1 MSPRENPNAMQNP
14 SQNSES
20 LMVTSFALSDRGQ
33 VRSRNEDQFLSAQV
47 GQVVKV
53 EQTSI
58 PRYSPAVL
66 QCANRG
72 HLFVI
77 ADGLGGHAGGQKA
90 SALAVHLLVRWV
102 RDCPQL
108 IEDGGDLTARF
119 EEVLHDADVRIG
131 QEAGRHPE
139 FKGMGTTLTMAYCW
153 DRTLWIAHVGD
164 SRAYLFRKGRME
176 QLTRDHTI
184 VQDMIRAGLLKPE
197 EVAQHIWRHVVTN
210 VLGGTELGVRPE
222 VHKFDLQPEDILL
235 LCSDGL
241 TDLVTDEEIEEILAN
256 ASDPRRASEILIAKA
271 NQRGAPDNV
280 TVLLARFVQPV
291 G

>member
-1 MSPRENPNAMQNP
+1 MRTP
-14 SQNSES
+14 SSSTES
-20 LMVTSFALSDRGQ
+20 LMVTSYALSDRGQ
-33 VRSRNEDQFLSAQV
+33 VRPRNEDQFLSAQV

-58 PRYSPAVL
+58 PRYGPAVL
-66 QCANRG
+66 QNANRG

-77 ADGLGGHAGGQKA
+77 ADGLGGQAGGQKA

-108 IEDGGDLTARF
+108 IQDGDDLSAKF
-119 EEVLHDADVRIG
+119 EQVLHDADVRIG
-131 QEAGRHPE
+131 QEADRHPE

-153 DRTLWIAHVGD
+153 DRQLWIAHVGD
-164 SRAYLFRKGRME
+164 SRAYLFREGRLQ
-176 QLTRDHTI
+176 QLTQDHTI

-210 VLGGTELGVRPE
+210 VLGGSEAGVRPE
-222 VHKFDLQPEDILL
+222 IHEYALQPEDILL

-241 TDLVTDEEIEEILAN
+241 TDLVTDQEIVEVLTSAP
-256 ASDPRRASEILIAKA
+256 DPRRASEILVARV
-271 NQRGAPDNV
+271 NQKGAPDNV
-280 TVLLARFVQPV
+280 TVMLARFVQPI